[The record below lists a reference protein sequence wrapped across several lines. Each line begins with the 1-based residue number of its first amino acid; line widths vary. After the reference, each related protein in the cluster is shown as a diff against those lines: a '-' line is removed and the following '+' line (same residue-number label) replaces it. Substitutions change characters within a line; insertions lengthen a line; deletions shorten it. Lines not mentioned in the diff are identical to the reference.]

1 MRFPAPSQ
9 DQTQD
14 RASFGART
22 SELESSLTAKVFG
35 LLAFCFAFAGAGGV
49 VGYRIDVGQYILPL
63 FIAQIAL
70 TFGLQFVRNK
80 EGINLLFLYGA
91 TFVSGIIIGAIVES
105 YVAAGAGTAVLQ
117 AAGVT
122 GIMTIGLSAYA
133 LTTKRNLMALQPF
146 LFIALLG
153 LLAASIVN
161 IFTGGTV
168 MYTIISWA
176 GAMLF
181 SVMLVFDVNRTRYVP
196 DTMGNAV
203 MIALGIYL
211 DIINLFLF
219 VLRIIQGGGRR

>member
-1 MRFPAPSQ
+1 MRFPAPNQGQSQ
-9 DQTQD
+9 E
-14 RASFGART
+14 RAAFGVTT

-35 LLAFCFAFAGAGGV
+35 LLAFCFAFAAAGGV
-49 VGYRIDVGQYILPL
+49 VGYKTDASQWILPL
-63 FIAQIAL
+63 FLVQLGL
-70 TFGLQFVRNK
+70 TFGLQFVREK

-91 TFVSGIIIGAIVES
+91 TFVSGIIIGVIVES

-122 GIMTIGLSAYA
+122 GIMTVGLSAYA

-168 MYTIISWA
+168 MYTIISWF